1 MREFLHRPI
10 IKRLVES
17 FFVWLLILI
26 MTGPEGS
33 GSSPTAGLTGSFSE
47 HMSFFAL
54 FDPPRWITFA
64 LLAVLVGAL
73 VAGLRGAHR
82 AWNRAKAQGSAAT
95 GAVAHLVS
103 VTRRVH
109 RLRAGRY
116 SEYVVLVG
124 LALLLPR
131 VITSQSWQTNIV
143 QEIAIYV
150 LLAIGLNVVT
160 GFAGLLDLGFVAFY
174 AIGAYTTA
182 WVTGALP
189 TAPPFGIHFNTFFA
203 IPFAIVLAMVFGVI
217 LGIPTLRLRGDYL
230 AIVTL
235 GFGEIIFIFANN
247 LYGITGGATGTNQIP
262 YLSIH
267 LGPLKYLWGL
277 DPTPY
282 YYLTLGF
289 VVLFLI
295 IFSSLEHSRVGRAWV
310 AIREDEVAAESL
322 GIYPLKYKVMAFAIG
337 AASAG
342 FAGVITASQTLFVS
356 PPTFSLT
363 FSINILVLVIFGGMG
378 SIVGVVVG
386 GVVIQTFVVYMIQS
400 PPAWYNPADLYM
412 YLGALLV
419 VMMIFRPAG
428 LIPSRRRRREVMQVE
443 EGVARDQVTTSIGSH
458 NRVEEN
464 LS

>member
-1 MREFLHRPI
+1 M
-10 IKRLVES
+10 
-17 FFVWLLILI
+17 
-26 MTGPEGS
+26 
-33 GSSPTAGLTGSFSE
+33 
-47 HMSFFAL
+47 
-54 FDPPRWITFA
+54 
-64 LLAVLVGAL
+64 
-73 VAGLRGAHR
+73 
-82 AWNRAKAQGSAAT
+82 
-95 GAVAHLVS
+95 
-103 VTRRVH
+103 
-109 RLRAGRY
+109 
-116 SEYVVLVG
+116 
-124 LALLLPR
+124 
-131 VITSQSWQTNIV
+131 
-143 QEIAIYV
+143 
-150 LLAIGLNVVT
+150 
-160 GFAGLLDLGFVAFY
+160 AFY

-189 TAPPFGIHFNTFFA
+189 TPPPFHIHFDTFFA
-203 IPFAIVLAMVFGVI
+203 IPFAIVFAMLFGVI

-235 GFGEIIFIFANN
+235 GFGEIIFLFANN
-247 LYGITGGATGTNQIP
+247 LYGITGGSTGTNQIP
-262 YLSIH
+262 FLSFH
-267 LGPLKYLWGL
+267 MGPIKYLWGL
-277 DPTPY
+277 DPAPY

-386 GVVIQTFVVYMIQS
+386 GVVIQGFVVYMIQS

-428 LIPSRRRRREVMQVE
+428 LIPSRRRLREVLQVE
-443 EGVARDQVTTSIGSH
+443 SGVARDQLTTHTGPH
-458 NRVEEN
+458 NRVEED
-464 LS
+464 LA

>member
-1 MREFLHRPI
+1 MLRVFQHHMV
-10 IKRLVES
+10 KRVAGA
-17 FFVWLLILI
+17 ILI
-26 MTGPEGS
+26 GLLVLVMTGPQGNGS
-33 GSSPTAGLTGSFSE
+33 EPTSGFTGSFSE
-47 HMSFFAL
+47 HMSFFG
-54 FDPPRWITFA
+54 FFTPPRWITFA
-64 LLAVLVGAL
+64 LLALVLSLL
-73 VAGLRGAHR
+73 VMFAKYSHR
-82 AWNRAKAQGSAAT
+82 AWRRAQESGAAAARAVASAA
-95 GAVAHLVS
+95 ARVKYVRS
-103 VTRRVH
+103 RRS
-109 RLRAGRY
+109 GRY
-116 SEYVVLVG
+116 SGY
-124 LALLLPR
+124 ALLVLLGIFLPR
-131 VITSQSWQTNIV
+131 IITSQSWQTNIV
-143 QEIAIYV
+143 QLVAVYI

-189 TAPPFGIHFNTFFA
+189 TSPPFGIHFNTFFA
-203 IPFAIVLAMVFGVI
+203 IPFAIILAMAFGVV

-247 LYGITGGATGTNQIP
+247 LYGITGGSTGTNQIP
-262 YLSIH
+262 YLSVH

-277 DPTPY
+277 TPQPY
-282 YYLTLGF
+282 YYLTLAF
-289 VVLFLI
+289 IVLFLM

-342 FAGVITASQTLFVS
+342 FAGVITASQTLFVT
-356 PPTFSLT
+356 PPTFSLS

-378 SIVGVVVG
+378 SIAGVVVG
-386 GVVIQTFVVYMIQS
+386 GLVIQGFVVYMIQS

-412 YLGALLV
+412 YLGALLI

-428 LIPSRRRRREVMQVE
+428 LLPSRRRLREVTQVE
-443 EGVARDQVTTSIGSH
+443 SGVARDQMLTHIGPH
-458 NRVEEN
+458 NRVEEE
-464 LS
+464 L